1 MKIEILSTQSI
12 KPSSPTPQH
21 LRDFKLS
28 FIDERIPSYYTPL
41 ILYYASNDRSGVY
54 CRLRSSLSE
63 ALAKFYPL
71 AGRMKGQILVDCNDE
86 GAVYVEARGDGDV
99 LDIVRSPH
107 PQVLEKL
114 IPFVID
120 GYVPR
125 ARELLGV
132 QVSRAMQIFSCSLLE
147 FVRNSFLDCI
157 LMQLHFLHSFIE
169 HQVSP
174 TFIFLNINFNGDDHF
189 LEKEKTETYLPR
201 MKFTPALIFLKN
213 LN

>member
-12 KPSSPTPQH
+12 KPSSPTPQE

-41 ILYYASNDRSGVY
+41 ILYYSSNESSSSIDRSEM
-54 CRLRSSLSE
+54 CRRLRSSLSE
-63 ALAKFYPL
+63 ALAQFYPL

-86 GAVYVEARGDGDV
+86 GATYVEARGDGDV

-107 PQVLEKL
+107 QQIMEML

-120 GYVPR
+120 GYVTR

-132 QVSRAMQIFSCSLLE
+132 QVSREMQIFSCS
-147 FVRNSFLDCI
+147 FLDC
-157 LMQLHFLHSFIE
+157 
-169 HQVSP
+169 
-174 TFIFLNINFNGDDHF
+174 F
-189 LEKEKTETYLPR
+189 LEMCKCKSPP
-201 MKFTPALIFLKN
+201 F
-213 LN
+213 